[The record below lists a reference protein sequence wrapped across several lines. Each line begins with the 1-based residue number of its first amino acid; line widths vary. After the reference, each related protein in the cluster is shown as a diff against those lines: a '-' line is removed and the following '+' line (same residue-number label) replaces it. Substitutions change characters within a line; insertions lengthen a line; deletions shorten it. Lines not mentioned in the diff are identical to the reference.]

1 MQVKVMEPYKV
12 LLYGLRFYGYHG
24 VWPEEKK
31 VGQWFEVDLEMW
43 GDFTKAAQSDNLEEA
58 LDYSMVYKLVKNIM
72 EGPGVNLLEKL
83 ASQIAGVLLEIDSIQ
98 KVLVRVKKPGAPLG
112 GPLGYAGIEIV
123 RSKNHG

>member
-1 MQVKVMEPYKV
+1 MASLDKV

-31 VGQWFEVDLEMW
+31 LGQWFEVDLEMW
-43 GDFTKAAQSDNLEEA
+43 GDFARASATDNLEDA
-58 LDYSMVYKLVKNIM
+58 LDYSKVYQLVKKIM
-72 EGPGVNLLEKL
+72 EGPAVNLLEKL
-83 ASQIAGVLLEIDSIQ
+83 ASQIAKTLLETDSLQ

-112 GPLGYAGIEIV
+112 GPIAFAGIEII